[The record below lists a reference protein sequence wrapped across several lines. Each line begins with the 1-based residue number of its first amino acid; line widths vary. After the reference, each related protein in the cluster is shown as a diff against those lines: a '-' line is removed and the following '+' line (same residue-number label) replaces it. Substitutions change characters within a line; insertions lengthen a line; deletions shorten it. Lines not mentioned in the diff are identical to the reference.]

1 MLQEKHPD
9 ISLFYTCVPKFLI
22 WYTVLDIEC
31 DRLKLAIMGHYLPFY
46 TPSSK
51 PKKSKEKKQ
60 LLEISSFYTSVPKT
74 TLIWG
79 MLLETQW
86 DRQTILLFRA
96 IFCPFNPLKTRK
108 IKILKK
114 SEIHLEMSSFYI
126 CVPKIMIWCM
136 LPEIWSITDII
147 FYHFRSIFV
156 VSAPEN
162 PGNQNFEKMKKKKKK
177 KKKNPL
183 EISSF
188 YTSVPKIK
196 IICSTVLEIW
206 CMMDVIIFH
215 FGLFFALS
223 FPLPP
228 TSNCPKN
235 LN

>member
-1 MLQEKHPD
+1 MLKWTNKKCKNFNIYSVARKTPGYIIILHLCTKILDMIYSSWYRVWPTETGNYG
-9 ISLFYTCVPKFLI
+9 SLFALLHPI
-22 WYTVLDIEC
+22 
-31 DRLKLAIMGHYLPFY
+31 LKTQKI
-46 TPSSK
+46 K
-51 PKKSKEKKQ
+51 RKKQ

-126 CVPKIMIWCM
+126 CVPKI
-136 LPEIWSITDII
+136 
-147 FYHFRSIFV
+147 
-156 VSAPEN
+156 
-162 PGNQNFEKMKKKKKK
+162 
-177 KKKNPL
+177 
-183 EISSF
+183 
-188 YTSVPKIK
+188 K

>member
-114 SEIHLEMSSFYI
+114 SEIHLE
-126 CVPKIMIWCM
+126 
-136 LPEIWSITDII
+136 
-147 FYHFRSIFV
+147 
-156 VSAPEN
+156 
-162 PGNQNFEKMKKKKKK
+162 
-177 KKKNPL
+177 
-183 EISSF
+183 ISSF